1 MEWECAYPGE
11 VRGSTNLCY
20 TSVVLTTLVLKPE
33 VLPRHWPSCQV
44 LQVHA
49 NNGRLRHNLRG
60 ARRRRKSSGATR
72 TKSSNPHHYSRSWE
86 RYNVSNNSRQ
96 LSGGRRDDR
105 EKILFEGCPS
115 YASVIVECS
124 KLGLDTCYSETTYQH
139 PLSFDV
145 CEILH
150 WFPATTKIYLY

>member
-1 MEWECAYPGE
+1 MGISRQFHRLWSEYATRRLLIALEWECAYPGE
-11 VRGSTNLCY
+11 VCGSTNLCY

-96 LSGGRRDDR
+96 LSVV
-105 EKILFEGCPS
+105 EGT
-115 YASVIVECS
+115 IVKRFVS
-124 KLGLDTCYSETTYQH
+124 RAVPHTL
-139 PLSFDV
+139 LSSSSAPN
-145 CEILH
+145 L
-150 WFPATTKIYLY
+150 A